1 MSMSAADGVG
11 YVPFLTAA
19 RLSLRCERE
28 RPKPRPLERVGDHVR
43 ERRTELGL
51 TQAQA
56 AARIGICRDALARW
70 EVRPMMPDVHT
81 MPAVIAFLG
90 YNPLPSAHT
99 FQELLLRTRRTLG
112 LDQASLAD
120 VKFATYKWS
129 GSRPPRRRPP
139 FSAPMPSLS
148 LRRTPSR
155 RLARPLIAALAEP
168 DAVNLQ
174 LLHYIASLQTSSEA
188 W

>member
-120 VKFATYKWS
+120 VLSVPFNTLHSWERGLFAPCAE
-129 GSRPPRRRPP
+129 RM
-139 FSAPMPSLS
+139 AQVE
-148 LRRTPSR
+148 
-155 RLARPLIAALAEP
+155 ARIAALG
-168 DAVNLQ
+168 
-174 LLHYIASLQTSSEA
+174 
-188 W
+188 